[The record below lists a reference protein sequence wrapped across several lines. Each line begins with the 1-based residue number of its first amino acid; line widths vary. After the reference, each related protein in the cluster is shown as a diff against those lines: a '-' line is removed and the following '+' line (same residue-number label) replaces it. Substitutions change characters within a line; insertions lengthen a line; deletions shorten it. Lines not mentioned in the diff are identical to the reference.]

1 MTTTTTTT
9 TTFQDW
15 KVMTT
20 SEFLSLGC
28 SDFWSGCFF
37 TVVLDSDGVCHE
49 SFFSETLAL
58 LVPWNRLRF

>member
-1 MTTTTTTT
+1 
-9 TTFQDW
+9 
-15 KVMTT
+15 MTT